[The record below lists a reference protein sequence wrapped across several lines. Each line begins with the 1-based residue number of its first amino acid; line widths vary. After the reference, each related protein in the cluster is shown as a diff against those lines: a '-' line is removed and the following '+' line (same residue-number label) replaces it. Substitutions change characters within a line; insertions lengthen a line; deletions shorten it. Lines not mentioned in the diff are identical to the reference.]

1 MHPSNKIAIRRHIA
15 LDGEKI
21 TSLDDLYIDLAD
33 KLQFPDY
40 FGHNL
45 DALSDCLGEAWPV
58 RITVRHRRDFLFEE
72 EDEVKD
78 IIEAMWDGLDNVSWE
93 K

>member
-1 MHPSNKIAIRRHIA
+1 MHPSDHIAIRRHIA

-21 TSLDDLYIDLAD
+21 TSLDDLYIDLAE

-45 DALSDCLGEAWPV
+45 DALADCL
-58 RITVRHRRDFLFEE
+58 
-72 EDEVKD
+72 
-78 IIEAMWDGLDNVSWE
+78 
-93 K
+93 